1 MNRVTDDKVRDFILH
16 ELPLVTTLF
25 LKRVGIDDDAVL
37 QELFEVEDITE
48 MADAFFRYFHIP
60 VDGFSVDN
68 YYPWQGKSAF
78 LCKKITQS
86 KSPLTIRMFIESA
99 RAGRWLY
106 K

>member
-1 MNRVTDDKVRDFILH
+1 MSRVTDDKVRDFILH

-25 LKRVGIDDDAVL
+25 LKRVDIDDDAVL
-37 QELFEVEDITE
+37 QELFEVEDVAE
-48 MADAFFRYFHIP
+48 MVDEFFRHFHILA
-60 VDGFSVDN
+60 DGFSVEN
-68 YYPWQGKSAF
+68 YYPWQGKPTFS
-78 LCKKITQS
+78 CKKITQR

>member
-48 MADAFFRYFHIP
+48 MADTFFRYFNIP